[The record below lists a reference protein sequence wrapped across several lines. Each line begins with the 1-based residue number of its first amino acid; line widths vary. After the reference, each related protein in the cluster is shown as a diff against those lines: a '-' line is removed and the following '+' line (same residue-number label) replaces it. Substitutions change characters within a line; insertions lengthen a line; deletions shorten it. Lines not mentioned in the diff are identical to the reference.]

1 MNIKCK
7 HCFELTTVD
16 FEELTI
22 MKIAILI
29 VLFGIA
35 CAAPVKEQV
44 ALLQENFARD
54 DHGQY
59 SYNFLTG
66 DGVART
72 EQGSLVPNKEGT
84 GNVLVQKGGYR
95 YLLPTGELVEVNYI
109 ADENGF
115 QVTGSHLPTPPP
127 LPVV

>member
-1 MNIKCK
+1 
-7 HCFELTTVD
+7 
-16 FEELTI
+16 
-22 MKIAILI
+22 MKITIA
-29 VLFGIA
+29 VLFCIVGITV
-35 CAAPVKEQV
+35 AAPTKEQV
-44 ALLQENFARD
+44 PLLQENFVRD

-72 EQGSLVPNKEGT
+72 EQGSLVPNADGT
-84 GNVLVQKGGYR
+84 ANVLVQRGGYR

-115 QVTGSHLPTPPP
+115 RVTGSHLPTPPTP
-127 LPVV
+127 EY

>member
-1 MNIKCK
+1 MLK
-7 HCFELTTVD
+7 V
-16 FEELTI
+16 
-22 MKIAILI
+22 AILVCLI
-29 VLFGIA
+29 GIA
-35 CAAPVKEQV
+35 LSAPVKEQV
-44 ALLQENFARD
+44 ELLQENFSRD

-72 EQGSLVPNKEGT
+72 EQGSLKPNADGT
-84 GNVLVQKGGYR
+84 ANILVQRGGYR
-95 YLLPTGELVEVNYI
+95 YVSPGGELVEVNYI

-127 LPVV
+127 LPVF

>member
-1 MNIKCK
+1 MTRMQFESLKKPKMIK
-7 HCFELTTVD
+7 
-16 FEELTI
+16 
-22 MKIAILI
+22 ILI
-29 VLFGIA
+29 IA
-35 CAAPVKEQV
+35 SLIGLALAAPTKDQV

-72 EQGSLVPNKEGT
+72 EQGKLVPNADGT
-84 GNVLVQKGGYR
+84 ANVLVQRGGYR
-95 YLLPTGELVEVNYI
+95 YALPTGELVEVNYI

-115 QVTGSHLPTPPP
+115 RATGTHLPTPPT
-127 LPVV
+127 V

>member
-1 MNIKCK
+1 
-7 HCFELTTVD
+7 
-16 FEELTI
+16 

-29 VLFGIA
+29 LLVGIA
-35 CAAPVKEQV
+35 AAAPAKD
-44 ALLQENFARD
+44 ASLLQENFARD

-72 EQGSLVPNKEGT
+72 EQGSLVPNREGT
-84 GNVLVQKGGYR
+84 ANVLVQKGGYR
-95 YLLPTGELVEVNYI
+95 YLLPNGELVEVNYI

-115 QVTGSHLPTPPP
+115 RVISGSGHLPTPPP